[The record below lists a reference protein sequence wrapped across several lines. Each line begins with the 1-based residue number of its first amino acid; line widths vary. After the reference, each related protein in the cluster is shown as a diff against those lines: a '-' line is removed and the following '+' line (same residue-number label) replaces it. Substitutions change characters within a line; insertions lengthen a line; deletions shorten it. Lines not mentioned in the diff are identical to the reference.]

1 MLKMRGEKNSKNVS
15 YIFNTIMKHNLFR
28 NICID
33 FRDLLLK
40 ELVDSGSLVKR
51 KN

>member
-15 YIFNTIMKHNLFR
+15 CIFNIIMKDDLFR

-33 FRDLLLK
+33 FRDLFLK
-40 ELVDSGSLVKR
+40 ELVDFGFLVKR